1 MSSAMST
8 PKFAAAL
15 GALLLGTLRVDAQDV
30 HFSQFFDAPLVLNPA
45 VAGDIEGDQRVALF
59 HRTQWQSVGS
69 PFRTHAL
76 SYDLPLFR
84 GRMRGRYLG
93 VGVHAFSD
101 RAGSTRFGDTQ
112 GNLSVAYAL
121 RSGERTL
128 IALGLQGGYG
138 QRSAVLNGMRWD
150 SQYNGAGHDPSLPSG
165 ETAAS
170 STSAFIDLGAGLLWR
185 GETVGGMKWSSGL
198 AVMHLNQPGISLFG
212 SAADRLLRRY
222 TAHAE
227 LRIAGDRW
235 TWMPKVYV
243 SQQGAAREVIL
254 GTLMHRRIG
263 QDSRYTTDKTS
274 SAFHLGVFYRWND
287 AVVPVVRFEHR
298 RKLAIGLSYDINVSS
313 LRTSTH
319 LRGGMEI
326 SLQWV
331 GAFSDQRRVLPKGAV
346 R

>member
-1 MSSAMST
+1 MSRTRTT
-8 PKFAAAL
+8 PHLPGLA
-15 GALLLGTLRVDAQDV
+15 ALLLLPLIGTAQDV

-45 VAGDIEGDQRVALF
+45 MAGDIEDDQRAALF
-59 HRTQWQSVGS
+59 HRTQWQSTGS
-69 PFRTHAL
+69 PFRTYAM
-76 SYDLPLFR
+76 SYDVPLFR
-84 GRMRGRYLG
+84 SRMHGRYLG
-93 VGVHAFSD
+93 VGVHGFSD

-112 GNLSVAYAL
+112 GNLSLAYAL

-128 IALGLQGGYG
+128 IALGLVGGYG

-150 SQYNGAGHDPSLPSG
+150 SQYNGAGHDPSLESG
-165 ETAAS
+165 ETVAS
-170 STSAFIDLGAGLLWR
+170 STSAFLDLGAGLLCR
-185 GETVGGMKWSSGL
+185 GETRAGLQWSSGL

-212 SAADRLLRRY
+212 SSEDRLLRRY

-235 TWMPKVYV
+235 TWMPKLYV
-243 SQQGAAREVIL
+243 SQQGAAREVIF

-274 SAFHLGVFYRWND
+274 SAFHLGLFYRWND
-287 AVVPVVRFEHR
+287 AVVPMLRFEHR
-298 RKLAIGLSYDINVSS
+298 RKLAIGLSYDINVSP
-313 LRTSTH
+313 LRSSTH

-331 GAFSDQRRVLPKGAV
+331 GAFSDQRRVLPKGKV
-346 R
+346 H

>member
-1 MSSAMST
+1 MNRT
-8 PKFAAAL
+8 THLAL
-15 GALLLGTLRVDAQDV
+15 GLGTLLFCGAHGNAQDV

-76 SYDLPLFR
+76 SYDVPVFR

-112 GNLSVAYAL
+112 GNLSVSYAL

-150 SQYNGAGHDPSLPSG
+150 SQYNGAGYDPSLPSG

-170 STSAFIDLGAGLLWR
+170 STSAFIDLGAGLLCR
-185 GETVGGMKWSSGL
+185 GETVGGLQWSSGV

-212 SAADRLLRRY
+212 SAEDRLLRRY

-227 LRIAGDRW
+227 LRISGDRW

-243 SQQGAAREVIL
+243 SQQGAAREVIF

-274 SAFHLGVFYRWND
+274 SAFHLGLFYRWND
-287 AVVPVVRFEHR
+287 AVVPMLRFEHR
-298 RKLAIGLSYDINVSS
+298 RKLAIGLSYDINVSR
-313 LRTSTH
+313 LRSSTH

-331 GAFSDQRRVLPKGAV
+331 GAFSDQRRVLPKGRAN
-346 R
+346 